1 MTFYDELL
9 KFKEYYLAGFAQ
21 YPKKSRIFKT
31 SNSIYTHFKY
41 RTMPKHGKNAF
52 YPDGRSNPYVD
63 KQVCLYQYC
72 KGIAS
77 DLNAARYEEVYS
89 KISKENKKA
98 FEELYKEI
106 FVYTNGQCQNGPE
119 YSVGGLS
126 YNHSCINYERIL
138 KEGLDSYFDR
148 IKKNQEKNPD
158 FYKSLELALKGVKI
172 FHKRSIE
179 YLKSQKKPDKRLIK
193 ALLNVPFKPAK
204 DFYEALVCVNFMYY
218 IDGCDN
224 LGRFDQYME
233 PYLKDISDEEAIELL
248 KDLWQNIDDTDGY
261 HVTIGGFNKKGNS
274 GTNRMTHLVLK
285 SAKGFRRPQIS
296 FLLREDETKETRELI
311 LDDWLSGSGQ
321 PALYNNKLFIKN
333 YGDLLKIKKE
343 DRWKISFGGCTETH
357 VFGHSFTGS
366 TSCGVQN
373 LLIFERAM
381 YYHLPNCKTYEEFYK
396 KLLLSTKR
404 HVLHAIKE
412 ANLDMELKGK
422 YTPLPIRDLFIED
435 CIDKGIDIQ
444 AGGARYNNGSLCVS
458 GTSNMFNSLYTLKTL
473 GFGKKYSNEEI
484 INACKNNFVGY
495 ETLLGDIKKL
505 PKFGQDNE
513 EIDKIGSD
521 FLKEVTELVLTQKA
535 WRGNGPWGVT
545 INLFATYGNLGLNV
559 GATPDGRLAKEPIG
573 DSIGATQG
581 DDILGPTA
589 LINSVTKLPL
599 YNFVTVPVFNIRIA
613 KEGLKKQK
621 TRDAINALVDT
632 FFEKDGMQM
641 QVTVA
646 DQAELID
653 AVKHPEKH
661 QNLMVRIGG
670 YSEYFNRLPENLKY
684 EVIKRCEHF

>member
-1 MTFYDELL
+1 MTLYEELL

-21 YPKKSRIFKT
+21 FPKRTRMFKT
-31 SNSIYTHFKY
+31 ANSIYTHFKH
-41 RTMPKHGKNAF
+41 RTMPSHGNNAF
-52 YPDGRSNPYVD
+52 YPNGYSNPYVD
-63 KQVCLYQYC
+63 KQICLYSYC
-72 KGIAS
+72 EGIAS
-77 DLNAARYEEVYS
+77 NVNWAIYEDVYS
-89 KISKENKKA
+89 KISKENKVP
-98 FEELYKEI
+98 FEELYKEV
-106 FVYTNGQCQNGPE
+106 FVYFTGQCQNKE

-126 YNHSCINYERIL
+126 YTHSSINYEKIL

-148 IKKNQEKNPD
+148 IKKNEKKNPQ
-158 FYKSLELALKGVKI
+158 FYKALNVALKAVKV

-179 YLKSQKKPDKRLIK
+179 LLKSQENPDKRLIK
-193 ALLNVPFKPAK
+193 ALQNVPFKPAK
-204 DFYEALVCVNFMYY
+204 DFYEAMVCVNFMYY

-233 PYLKDISDEEAIELL
+233 PYLKDTTDEEAIELL
-248 KDLWQNIDDTDGY
+248 KNLWQNIDDSNGY
-261 HVTIGGFNKKGNS
+261 HVTIGGFNKDGGN
-274 GTNRMTHLVLK
+274 GTNRMTHLILK

-296 FLLREDETKETRELI
+296 FLLKEDESKETRDLI

-333 YGDLLKIKKE
+333 YGDLLKIKDE
-343 DRWKISFGGCTETH
+343 DKWKICFGGCTETH
-357 VFGHSFTGS
+357 VNGHSNTGS
-366 TSCGVQN
+366 TSCGIQN

-381 YYHLPNCKTYEEFYK
+381 YYHLPKCKTYEEFYE
-396 KLLLSTKR
+396 KLLMSTKR
-404 HVLHAIKE
+404 HIINAVME
-412 ANLDMELKGK
+412 ANLDMELKSK
-422 YTPLPIRDLFIED
+422 YVALPIRNLFIED
-435 CIDKGIDIQ
+435 CIDKGIDFQ
-444 AGGARYNNGSLCVS
+444 SGGARYNNASMCVS

-484 INACKNNFVGY
+484 MDACKKNFEGY
-495 ETLLGDIKKL
+495 ENLLADIKKL

-521 FLKEVTELVLTQKA
+521 FLKEVTELILTQKA

-545 INLFATYGNLGLNV
+545 INLFATFGELGLNV

-581 DDILGPTA
+581 DDIYGPTS

-599 YNFVTVPVFNIRIA
+599 YNFITVPVFNIRFA
-613 KEGLKKQK
+613 KKGLKDKN
-621 TRDAINALVDT
+621 TRVAINALVDS
-632 FFEKDGMQM
+632 FFERDGMQM

-661 QNLMVRIGG
+661 ESLIVRIGG
-670 YSEYFNRLPENLKY
+670 YSEYFNRLPEDLKY